1 MLYAQLKKMD
11 EIKQY
16 RSRVTTAYADL
27 LEPFVALGNLNV
39 AHPPIGSDINHHAFF
54 ILMDSSD
61 NRQVFLSS
69 LKSKFGVNA
78 YIGYVPLHSFTK
90 GLELGYKSEDLPL
103 TESLASRIVR
113 LPFYTDLGKS
123 DEDLTYV
130 IDSIRSV
137 LLDIYSKR
145 S

>member
-1 MLYAQLKKMD
+1 
-11 EIKQY
+11 
-16 RSRVTTAYADL
+16 
-27 LEPFVALGNLNV
+27 
-39 AHPPIGSDINHHAFF
+39 
-54 ILMDSSD
+54 MDSSD

-69 LKSKFGVNA
+69 LKSKFEVNA

-90 GLELGYKSEDLPL
+90 GLELGYKPEDLPL

-137 LLDIYSKR
+137 LLDIYPR
-145 S
+145 QT